1 MTAYSYHAKGFTD
14 QGICTP
20 DNLFAGEFPVVQ
32 HLETITGGAS
42 LTRGAVL
49 GCITASGLYC
59 LSAAAASDGSQ
70 KPVAILAEDVNATA
84 TDVRAVVYHSGVF
97 NSNALTY
104 GEGHTAASVSKGLRA
119 NGPSTLFLHK
129 NQEA

>member
-1 MTAYSYHAKGFTD
+1 MSTHYAKGFTD
-14 QGICTP
+14 QGTCTP
-20 DNLFAGEFPVVQ
+20 DNLFAGEFPAIKR
-32 HLETITGGAS
+32 LETITGGAA

-59 LSAAAASDGSQ
+59 LSVASASDGSQ
-70 KPVAILAEDVNATA
+70 KPVAILAEDVNAA
-84 TDVRAVVYHSGVF
+84 ANDVQAVVYLSGEF

-104 GEGHTAASVSKGLRA
+104 GEGHTAASVCKSLRTD
-119 NGPSTLFLHK
+119 GPSTLVLHK